1 MANRLLDDEAAS
13 KGVAYLDEWVR
24 LLSAITARPT
34 FEFDESRR
42 FAKCAVVIPSRGRV
56 EGEGESIEAATA
68 SLAQKLQHVISSAST
83 SGHWPDEW
91 HQLANSVRV
100 LRNQLVHADTS
111 QTLKETTERMTTKE
125 RQETIGVSCK
135 RSLQTFIAGCAAHK
149 GESAAQVARM
159 LLRDGFEEFEERTLN
174 HSASRVF
181 AAFQKDYDQLVGSET
196 TQWMVRTSPSL
207 FVRIRLT
214 AKEHGKSASQ
224 LSAMCMAHA
233 LVRQQVTELELEKAQ
248 AQVMAIQGPAVRKLS
263 AEIGLG
269 KNSALLSGVLAG
281 RTAAPSKVL
290 QALSDRLHVAAL
302 ALAESF
308 RRSFAHS
315 TVPAFKAVEGKPV
328 VNPEPLSWAAAVTS
342 LKLSSSE
349 TEALLELA
357 D

>member
-13 KGVAYLDEWVR
+13 RGVAYLEEWVR
-24 LLSAITARPT
+24 LLSAVTAQPT

-42 FAKCAVVIPSRGRV
+42 FTKCTVVIPSRGRV
-56 EGEGESIEAATA
+56 EGEGESSEAATA
-68 SLAQKLQHVISSAST
+68 NLTLKLQHVISST
-83 SGHWPDEW
+83 SSIGRWPAEW
-91 HQLANSVRV
+91 HQLANSV
-100 LRNQLVHADTS
+100 QVHRQHVVREEVS
-111 QTLKETTERMTTKE
+111 RPHKEVSERMTTKE

-135 RSLQTFIAGCAAHK
+135 RSLQTFISGCAGHK

-159 LLRDGFEEFEERTLN
+159 LLSDGFEEFEERTLN

-181 AAFQKDYDQLVGSET
+181 ASFQKDYDQLGGSET

-248 AQVMAIQGPAVRKLS
+248 AQILAIQGPAVRKLS
-263 AEIGLG
+263 VEIGLG

-281 RTAAPSKVL
+281 RTAAPSKVV

-308 RRSFAHS
+308 RRSFVHS
-315 TVPAFKAVEGKPV
+315 PIPAFKAVEGKPM
-328 VNPEPLSWAAAVTS
+328 VNPEPLSWSAAVTS
-342 LKLSSSE
+342 LNLSSSD
-349 TEALLELA
+349 TEVLLQLA

>member
-24 LLSAITARPT
+24 LLSAVTARPT

-42 FAKCAVVIPSRGRV
+42 FTRCVVVIPSRGRV
-56 EGEGESIEAATA
+56 EGEGESIQAATA
-68 SLAQKLQHVISSAST
+68 SLAQKIQQVISSAST
-83 SGHWPDEW
+83 SDQWPAEW
-91 HQLANSVRV
+91 HRLANSV
-100 LRNQLVHADTS
+100 QVHRLNAIDADAP
-111 QTLKETTERMTTKE
+111 QKESTERMTTKE

-149 GESAAQVARM
+149 GESAAHVARM
-159 LLRDGFEEFEERTLN
+159 LLSDGFEEFEERTLN

-248 AQVMAIQGPAVRKLS
+248 AQVTAIQGSAVRKLS

-290 QALSDRLHVAAL
+290 QALSDRFHVAAL

-328 VNPEPLSWAAAVTS
+328 VNPEPLSWSEAVTS
-342 LKLSSSE
+342 LNLGRSE